1 MGTWGTSPQQ
11 HGMRLTRRAF
21 LGSLAVVAGAVVPS
35 GCRRDSQAASSAKQ
49 GTAGDTSSAL
59 PGLPGV
65 EPVVRVRVL
74 KVRGPRTLQVG
85 ADGDWIRLSRIDD
98 KGRALAGVAMAGP
111 LEIDN
116 DAGWSIADAK
126 GFQLRWG
133 GLNTVSISSLE
144 DDEPTIALGQRRYP
158 GSIRLVPRS
167 EVSPEAFDVVN
178 HVAMEAYLPGV
189 VAKELYDH
197 WHLQTHAAQA
207 IAARSFACAEHA
219 QFSKRRH
226 YDLTDS
232 VSSQAYLGSVNH
244 RRATD
249 AVTMTR
255 GMVLSYDG
263 TLVPGYYSSC
273 CGGVSA
279 CGVDAIGR
287 RPIND
292 LPPLRG
298 RGKGD
303 VCTGASVYQWLIERP
318 AESLRQRLMA
328 FGQAQRRQ
336 DLAKLGRITTID
348 VVARNEH
355 GRPTRY
361 AIADGDGK
369 RVVLSAAS
377 LRRAANWSVDGLP
390 DPKRLWSS
398 YLEVTVDEDRVRFDG
413 RGYGHGVGLCQH
425 GAEALAREGK
435 DHQAILAWY
444 YPGAEIVEAY

>member
-1 MGTWGTSPQQ
+1 MQLS
-11 HGMRLTRRAF
+11 RRAF
-21 LGSLAVVAGAVVPS
+21 LGSLAVVASAAVPS
-35 GCRRDSQAASSAKQ
+35 GCRRDSQAAASAKRRS
-49 GTAGDTSSAL
+49 AADASSAL
-59 PGLPGV
+59 PGLPGA

-74 KVRGPRTLQVG
+74 KVRGPRTLQLG
-85 ADGDWIRLSRIDD
+85 ADGDWIRLSRVDD
-98 KGRALAGVAMAGP
+98 KGQTLAGVAMAGP
-111 LEIDN
+111 LEIVN
-116 DAGWSIADAK
+116 DAGWSITDAK

-133 GLNTVSISSLE
+133 GLETISISGLE
-144 DDEPTIALGQRRYP
+144 DDDPTIALGQRRYP
-158 GSIRLVPRS
+158 GSIRLAPRS
-167 EVSPEAFDVVN
+167 DAGPEAFDVVN
-178 HVAMEAYLPGV
+178 HVAMESYLPGV
-189 VAKELYDH
+189 VTKELYDP
-197 WHLQTHAAQA
+197 
-207 IAARSFACAEHA
+207 RSFACAEHA
-219 QFSKRRH
+219 EYSKRRH
-226 YDLTDS
+226 YELTDS
-232 VSSQAYLGSVNH
+232 ASSQAYIGSVDH
-244 RRATD
+244 RRARD

-336 DLAKLGRITTID
+336 DLAKVGRIATID

-369 RVVLSAAS
+369 RVELSAAS

-425 GAEALAREGK
+425 GAEALARDGK

-444 YPGAEIVEAY
+444 YPGAQVVVAY